1 MREYGQ
7 PLIGVATIHESHLNV
22 NGSTA
27 KPATMSRVIIIGSGI
42 AGLFAALRLDKAGH
56 EVIIITK
63 QRPEDSST
71 NWAQGGI
78 AGILDKTDGEGMN
91 AHIND
96 TLSSGDGLCNEE
108 VVRCV
113 VEEAGDRIRDLLSIG
128 VDFEKEGDEFHLV
141 KEGGHSTRRILH
153 AKDATGAEIERA
165 LTSAVDSSDNISLRP
180 HTLGVDLIQRTHG
193 NPNDGIKGIWCLDL
207 GTGNMEAIS
216 ADAVLIATGGCG
228 QLWERTTNPS
238 VASGDGLA
246 MAVRA
251 GAASKDMAFFQFH
264 PTALMSMNNK
274 PFLITEALRG
284 EGGVLLDTRG
294 LNKYRAGDLGPEMY
308 SFTLDSSPEGSLA
321 TRDVVARAC
330 DQRMKMTGAD
340 NVWLITDHLD
350 KEKLHNNFPNI
361 ESKLNEYG
369 LSLGVD
375 PLPVAPAAHY
385 MVGGLSVDIDG
396 KVLMDGGKEIP
407 GLYGIGEVACTGM
420 HGANRLASNSLLE
433 AVVFA
438 NRAADHFISEST
450 SNLEQVPLWRAEG
463 MTKLEEHA
471 PLVRDLETLRKTMT
485 DDVGIVR
492 SFSRL
497 QRAKRML
504 ELLSIEVDLIWRKSL
519 PSRELVEL
527 RNLILVASHITDDA
541 INRTENRGLHYNKDL
556 I

>member
-1 MREYGQ
+1 VYER
-7 PLIGVATIHESHLNV
+7 PLIDVALFYESHLNV
-22 NGSTA
+22 QYYTA
-27 KPATMSRVIIIGSGI
+27 KPTPMSRVIIIGSGI
-42 AGLFAALRLDKAGH
+42 AGLFAALRLEEAGH

-78 AGILDKTDGEGMN
+78 AGILDKTDGEAMQ
-91 AHIND
+91 AHIED
-96 TLSSGDGLCNEE
+96 TLSCGDGLCDEE
-108 VVRCV
+108 IVRCV

-128 VDFEKEGDEFHLV
+128 VDFQKEGDDFHLV
-141 KEGGHSTRRILH
+141 KEGGHSARRILH

-165 LTSAVDSSDNISLRP
+165 LNNAVSASRNITLRP

-193 NPNDGIKGIWCLDL
+193 KPSQGISGIWCLSLDS
-207 GTGNMEAIS
+207 GEMESITG
-216 ADAVLIATGGCG
+216 DAVLIATGGCG
-228 QLWERTTNPS
+228 QLWERTTNPP

-264 PTALMSMNNK
+264 PTALMAGNER

-284 EGGVLLDTRG
+284 EGGILLDEQG
-294 LNKYRAGDLGPEMY
+294 LKSYRMNGSNPENY
-308 SFTLDSSPEGSLA
+308 SFTLDFSSEGSLA

-330 DQRMKMTGAD
+330 DQRMKISGAD
-340 NVWLITDHLD
+340 YVWLVTDHLD
-350 KEKLHNNFPNI
+350 KEKLHSHFPTI
-361 ESKLNEYG
+361 ESKLNEYA
-369 LSLGVD
+369 LSLGKD

-385 MVGGLSVDIDG
+385 MVGGLSVDING
-396 KVLMDGGKEIP
+396 RVLMPDDSPIP

-438 NRAADHFISEST
+438 NRAAEHFISESVD
-450 SNLEQVPLWRAEG
+450 NIEDVPAWRAEG
-463 MTKLEEHA
+463 MLELEEHA
-471 PLVRDLETLRKTMT
+471 PLIRDLETLRKTMT

-492 SFSRL
+492 TFERL
-497 QRAKRML
+497 GRAKRML
-504 ELLSIEVDLIWRKSL
+504 ELLSKEVDLIWRKSI

-527 RNLILVASHITDDA
+527 RNLALVATHITEDA
-541 INRTENRGLHYNKDL
+541 LNRKENRGLHWNKDL